1 MLNFRLFL
9 QFLKNFKQKGVMK
22 IMRVV
27 TMKEFN
33 KMTLVEQARYL
44 QEVKVN
50 IRRSE
55 NPVLNQMMSIVE
67 EEVITNKQ
75 DFYVRDVAMLSVPA
89 LFLWVLSDKGTLL
102 LDLEKDDFVS
112 GEWINKTLYYNF
124 ANQHRISTYYL
135 INTKEQNV
143 KHISTQSAF
152 ATLCIYEDMAR
163 SSYELKKKFKW
174 LTAS

>member
-1 MLNFRLFL
+1 MFILNFGFFC
-9 QFLKNFKQKGVMK
+9 FLK
-22 IMRVV
+22 
-27 TMKEFN
+27 KETIGGCCE
-33 KMTLVEQARYL
+33 MTLDEFEKISYVDQARYL
-44 QEVKVN
+44 QEAKVN

-55 NPVLNQMMSIVE
+55 NPVLNQMMIIVE

-112 GEWINKTLYYNF
+112 DEWINKTLYYNF